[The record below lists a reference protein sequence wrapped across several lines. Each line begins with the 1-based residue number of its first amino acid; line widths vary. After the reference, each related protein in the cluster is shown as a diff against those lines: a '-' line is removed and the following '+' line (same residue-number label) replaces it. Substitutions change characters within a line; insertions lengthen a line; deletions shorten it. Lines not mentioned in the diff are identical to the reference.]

1 MVDPLYI
8 LVGLIILALV
18 FDYINGMH
26 DSANAI
32 ATVVST
38 RVLSPRTAL
47 ILSATLNFVG
57 AFTSTAV
64 AKTIGKGIVD
74 PAMVT
79 NGIVAA
85 ALIGAIF
92 WNLLTWYYG
101 IPSSS
106 SHALIG
112 GIIGAVL
119 AQHGSDALK
128 VAGILKIL
136 KALVISPIC
145 GFLGGMILMI
155 AIMWIFHRSP
165 AGKVNRWFK
174 HLQLVSASF
183 MALSHGSNDAQKV
196 MGIVTM
202 ALVGAGYYTNQAFH
216 VPIWVVLLCATAM
229 AFGTAAGGWRIIKTM
244 GVKMIRLQPVHGFAA
259 ETAAAIT
266 ILTASHLGAPV
277 STTHVISGS
286 IMGVGSAKRFTAVR
300 WGTAGQMGVA
310 WILTIPATAGVAFL
324 FGLLF
329 KLLSK

>member
-1 MVDPLYI
+1 MVDPFYI

-74 PAMVT
+74 PTLVT
-79 NGIVAA
+79 SAIVAS

-112 GIIGAVL
+112 GIIGAVVS
-119 AQHGSDALK
+119 QHGFDVLK
-128 VAGILKIL
+128 AEGITKIL
-136 KALVISPIC
+136 KSLVIAPVS
-145 GFLGGMILMI
+145 GFIGGMVLMI
-155 AIMWIFHRSP
+155 AIMWMFHKSP

-196 MGIVTM
+196 MGIITM
-202 ALVGAGYYTNQAFH
+202 ALVGAGYYANQAFH
-216 VPIWVVLLCATAM
+216 VPMWVVLCCATAM
-229 AFGTAAGGWRIIKTM
+229 ALGTAAGGWRIIKTM

-277 STTHVISGS
+277 STTHVISSS
-286 IMGVGSAKRFTAVR
+286 IMGVGSAKRFSAVR
-300 WGTAGQMGVA
+300 WGTAGQMGIA
-310 WILTIPATAGVAFL
+310 WVLTIPATAGVAFL
-324 FGLLF
+324 FGMLF
-329 KLLSK
+329 KLLSR